1 MKNRFLSYAAPN
13 EYAASVLLE
22 MSLEVH
28 IIKEIHP
35 GVLWTSRLTRWTGE
49 QGASSLTFSIE
60 STLLLIAA
68 SGQL

>member
-1 MKNRFLSYAAPN
+1 M
-13 EYAASVLLE
+13 
-22 MSLEVH
+22 
-28 IIKEIHP
+28 KEIHP
-35 GVLWTSRLTRWTGE
+35 GVFWTRRLTRWTGE